1 MYVCK
6 FFCGDPQ
13 FTCGSPV
20 VIYHLDSD
28 VPQVVDGAL
37 SVLSSVDHIKFPPVT
52 SGVSVEAKLLDRLSD
67 MLEDSSTLE
76 LHQRWILWIISNL
89 ASHESTAIAV
99 VEAST
104 LNTVEKRLRSCSAD
118 LYQYIFPM
126 LESLASHESTAMAVV
141 HMLPLDLLGTLW
153 RKSFEDMEA
162 AVFEEDG

>member
-1 MYVCK
+1 L
-6 FFCGDPQ
+6 FAATPLIF
-13 FTCGSPV
+13 
-20 VIYHLDSD
+20 VISDSD

-76 LHQRWILWIISNL
+76 FHQRWILWIISNL

-99 VEAST
+99 VEANT

-153 RKSFEDMEA
+153 RY
-162 AVFEEDG
+162 VFIDLHSSSEVHNLKLIQ